1 MSDWK
6 KRNDDWRDEDELEE
20 EEECECPWVDS
31 KGKVRETAYC
41 QYLLEKHPMM
51 CLKQK
56 LFDQNGEVDE
66 DALLYEVHS
75 DLRDFVLDNL
85 AKKEK
90 QVLDA
95 LRIETYTPEWKPQL
109 DRIHLQNGTYFLD
122 ERGFVPEKELCLN
135 RLPVEYQPDAPAPTK
150 WLEFLDGL
158 LIPEDILTLQEYLGY
173 LLIPSTK
180 AQKMLVMTGKGG
192 EGKSRI
198 GLLLK
203 KLFGEASHSESIL
216 RIETNRFA
224 SANLEYKLVMVD
236 DDLNMVALPETR
248 NIKSIVTA
256 EDRLCIERKNKQAVQ
271 GLLYVRFIC
280 FGNGNL
286 VAAHDDSDGFWRRQI
301 LITVKDRDPA
311 RVDNPFLIEEL
322 SEERPGI
329 LLWMLEG
336 LHRLLA
342 NRYQFTISERSIQ
355 NLEAAMAD
363 SDNLTQ
369 FMQASAYVRFKPD
382 TEERSTYLY
391 RAYTKWCED
400 NLESPVPQK
409 KFSQFLLKNA
419 GKYGLTFSKHIFGLL
434 LRVRSGRPLH
444 IYRPTGCSSTGAAPG
459 LEKCKGDMPMTNVRK
474 NSAKLTRED
483 LKIAPESPTMKL
495 SETPAVEPSDQ
506 TSKTVRHAPLV
517 YRVEEIAQLL
527 AISNRAAY
535 NLCNTTKDFKVIR
548 LGTSIRVSKQS
559 FDDWFAAV

>member
-6 KRNDDWRDEDELEE
+6 KRNEDWRDEDELEE

-369 FMQASAYVRFKPD
+369 FMQASAYVR
-382 TEERSTYLY
+382 
-391 RAYTKWCED
+391 
-400 NLESPVPQK
+400 
-409 KFSQFLLKNA
+409 KN
-419 GKYGLTFSKHIFGLL
+419 F
-434 LRVRSGRPLH
+434 
-444 IYRPTGCSSTGAAPG
+444 
-459 LEKCKGDMPMTNVRK
+459 
-474 NSAKLTRED
+474 AKLTRED
-483 LKIAPESPTMKL
+483 LKIAPESPTMERQEL
-495 SETPAVEPSDQ
+495 AVPCEFSVRNSMVISDETSDQTPAVEPSDQ
-506 TSKTVRHAPLV
+506 TRKTVRHAPLV

>member
-1 MSDWK
+1 MQHSAPARDWVGDNGK
-6 KRNDDWRDEDELEE
+6 IIEPLFADYFLSLHPMRCFQGRLFTVDGMIEDEAPL
-20 EEECECPWVDS
+20 
-31 KGKVRETAYC
+31 
-41 QYLLEKHPMM
+41 
-51 CLKQK
+51 
-56 LFDQNGEVDE
+56 
-66 DALLYEVHS
+66 
-75 DLRDFVLDNL
+75 
-85 AKKEK
+85 KKEIYE
-90 QVLDA
+90 QVRYYA
-95 LRIETYTPEWKPQL
+95 TTSVARRIEHIMQAIKLACASEPPEIQT

-419 GKYGLTFSKHIFGLL
+419 GKYGLTFSKHIEGK
-434 LRVRSGRPLH
+434 
-444 IYRPTGCSSTGAAPG
+444 YRGFRGVC
-459 LEKCKGDMPMTNVRK
+459 VH
-474 NSAKLTRED
+474 
-483 LKIAPESPTMKL
+483 
-495 SETPAVEPSDQ
+495 PA
-506 TSKTVRHAPLV
+506 
-517 YRVEEIAQLL
+517 
-527 AISNRAAY
+527 
-535 NLCNTTKDFKVIR
+535 
-548 LGTSIRVSKQS
+548 
-559 FDDWFAAV
+559 FAAA

>member
-6 KRNDDWRDEDELEE
+6 KRNEDWRDEDELEE

-75 DLRDFVLDNL
+75 DLRDFVFDNL

-180 AQKMLVMTGKGG
+180 AQKM
-192 EGKSRI
+192 
-198 GLLLK
+198 
-203 KLFGEASHSESIL
+203 
-216 RIETNRFA
+216 
-224 SANLEYKLVMVD
+224 LVMVD

-369 FMQASAYVRFKPD
+369 FMQATAYVRFKPD

-419 GKYGLTFSKHIFGLL
+419 GKYGLTFSKHIEGK
-434 LRVRSGRPLH
+434 
-444 IYRPTGCSSTGAAPG
+444 YRGFRGVC
-459 LEKCKGDMPMTNVRK
+459 VH
-474 NSAKLTRED
+474 
-483 LKIAPESPTMKL
+483 
-495 SETPAVEPSDQ
+495 PA
-506 TSKTVRHAPLV
+506 
-517 YRVEEIAQLL
+517 
-527 AISNRAAY
+527 
-535 NLCNTTKDFKVIR
+535 
-548 LGTSIRVSKQS
+548 
-559 FDDWFAAV
+559 FAAA